1 MADTITVTYKV
12 NEDGSL
18 SKIAKGADKAA
29 KATDKASKAAAG
41 HNKQQKGVAGATS
54 NTTKGFS
61 KMTTGMTGGLVPAY
75 ATLAANVFAL
85 SAAFGLL
92 SRNDAIAKL
101 NEGLELTGLAAGKN
115 LGMLSRKLQE
125 VTGHAISAEES
136 MRAVAIGTSAGFSD
150 EQLLG
155 LTQVAKGAALAL
167 GRNMPDAIDRLIRGA
182 AKLEPEILDELG
194 IMVRLDDATKDYAKS
209 VGKTV
214 GQLTQ
219 FERRM
224 AFTNAVIDQGQQKFA
239 AIAAEMEASGYSKL
253 SASFSDLT
261 KQGIELLNKGLA
273 PMINFLAGNMAALT
287 TVMLAFGLSISKT
300 LLSTLE
306 EMAESSADAGKQAAH
321 LSRHMVTNI
330 DRAEHMGKAFN
341 KSADAMKDANL
352 SAEDYT
358 KNLKKMQQSSKLT
371 VNMMGKENP
380 LRKAAIKDYGK
391 LTKAV
396 HLGTLAQ
403 HKEGAAKAL
412 NMIQTHGL
420 RLAFVEHQAVLAA
433 NQASTAAATVGQ
445 NIQTTAIIKT
455 RGALFALAST
465 AKFAGAAML
474 TAMPYLMGIMMVA
487 SLLYPLLK
495 SLFGEVDNKLNN
507 QIKLNTERF
516 EKFNDVV
523 AKYNITVKHAAT
535 ASEAWHNTVKPLS
548 GLFEQ
553 VSTAMMDTNLAAETD
568 RIIALAK
575 ATKELSDQQKTA
587 RENKTVTGG
596 RATET
601 QTQLIDPMKLAA
613 ARKAVLANAK
623 LTKDQEK
630 VLREQSI
637 AGLAALVASMGMMSE
652 GLKKNKMGALAQ
664 VDAQALLTEKHT
676 QANQIL
682 MDLAANQDLSTNE
695 TKAAQEA
702 LRKLAEELK
711 NGLMAYEDFNEF
723 VKQAKEQ
730 SATPTFGVM
739 ADELDTLKGSVNS
752 LNAIMKTK
760 GKWAAEEQANR
771 LVVEYGLLQD
781 EAYKIIT
788 TQNGVM
794 VAVTKSGKAVRT
806 NTQLV
811 EDHRDAVDKLNKDYK
826 ALATTQAQ
834 LTSLSGIMGQDSD
847 FIQAGLVSAAE
858 KKLELAKTE
867 YELTKKGG
875 EDAYNNALKILDVE
889 RELLGLVSKRMEV
902 LAGRAK
908 DSGMGEAASAAIA
921 GVGKS
926 AALKA
931 GSVTQRDADGNQVG
945 EAGMFDS
952 KADQDAALAAQAT
965 QNARDSLAGV
975 AEDIAKMG
983 PEGALMSSAISG
995 AMNMSTAFS
1004 TAFEVMNTDSAST
1017 SDKIQAGLGAVGATL
1032 GALSSMQKA
1041 ASADKI
1047 RAIDGEIAAEKAR
1060 DGKSA
1065 GSVAKLAA
1073 LEKKKEQAKRKAF
1086 EQDKKMK
1093 MAQTV
1098 ISTAQGVTAM
1108 LGAAPFP
1115 FNFALA
1121 GMVAAMGVKQLAMIS
1136 GTSFQGGG
1144 TGGGAGAAPTTISA
1158 GSRKNSVDFAKTQSS
1173 SGELGYMRGASG
1185 IGGAENFRPAF
1196 SGYKHRAGGGY
1207 VVGEQGPE
1215 LFMPETPGTI
1225 IPSGQ
1230 GTGESTNVNFSI
1242 QAVDAEGVEDLLVR
1256 QRGNIIGMIREAA
1269 NSYGQDFMEGIDTSI
1284 YTPSSAGATKY

>member
-29 KATDKASKAAAG
+29 KATDKVSKASAR
-41 HNKQQKGVAGATS
+41 HNKQQKGVAGSTS

-61 KMTTGMTGGLVPAY
+61 KMTTGMTTGLVPAY

-150 EQLLG
+150 EQLVG

-194 IMVRLDDATKDYAKS
+194 IMVRLDDATKNYAKS

-261 KQGIELLNKGLA
+261 KQGIELLNGALK
-273 PMINFLAGNMAALT
+273 PIINFLAGNTAALT
-287 TVMLAFGLSISKT
+287 TVMLAFGASISST
-300 LLSTLE
+300 LLSSLG
-306 EMAESSADAGKQAAH
+306 EMAESSAEAGKQAAN
-321 LSRHMVTNI
+321 LSKHTVI
-330 DRAEHMGKAFN
+330 GIKSQKHMGKAFN

-352 SAEDYT
+352 SAEDYSMHL
-358 KNLKKMQQSSKLT
+358 NKMQQSSKLT
-371 VNMMGKENP
+371 VNMMGKENK
-380 LRKAAIKDYGK
+380 LRKLAVRDRNH

-396 HLGTLAQ
+396 HLAALAE
-403 HKEGAAKAL
+403 HKDGAAKAL

-420 RLAFVEHQAVLAA
+420 SAAYAEHRMVLAA
-433 NQASTAAATVGQ
+433 NSATTKAATIGQ
-445 NIQTTAIIKT
+445 DLQTQATIRA
-455 RGALFALAST
+455 RSAMFALGAS
-465 AKFAGAAML
+465 AKFAGAAMI
-474 TAMPYLMGIMMVA
+474 TAMPYLMGIMAVA
-487 SLLYPLLK
+487 SLVGPLLK
-495 SLFGEVDNKLNN
+495 SLFGEKEDKLSK
-507 QIKLNTERF
+507 QIELNTERF
-516 EKFNDVV
+516 EKFTDVV

-535 ASEAWHNTVKPLS
+535 ASEAWHNTVKPLA

-553 VSTAMMDTNLAAETD
+553 INTAMTETNLAAETD
-568 RIIALAK
+568 RILAY
-575 ATKELSDQQKTA
+575 
-587 RENKTVTGG
+587 
-596 RATET
+596 
-601 QTQLIDPMKLAA
+601 AA
-613 ARKAVLANAK
+613 ATRKVAEAEETRVGIGEFAGVAKSVAQTKAQLELTNALVISDK
-623 LTKDQEK
+623 DLLTM
-630 VLREQSI
+630 REQSTL
-637 AGLAALVASMGMMSE
+637 GLATLIASMKQMQE
-652 GLKKNKMGALAQ
+652 GLGKNEKGNKVTA
-664 VDAQALLTEKHT
+664 DAQDVLTNSHKEAT
-676 QANQIL
+676 AIL
-682 MDLAANQDLSTNE
+682 
-695 TKAAQEA
+695 EA
-702 LRKLAEELK
+702 LIKNTDMSAEVTEASQAALQKLADKLK
-711 NGLMAYEDFNEF
+711 VGLKAYEDFNE
-723 VKQAKEQ
+723 VVLQAKEQ

-739 ADELDTLKGSVNS
+739 ADELDTLTESVA
-752 LNAIMKTK
+752 LLTAIDATTGLKLTTE
-760 GKWAAEEQANR
+760 AAEQQAKH
-771 LVVEYGLLQD
+771 LVDAYGIVKDEITEVETIIQNGIEAMVPTGVVRMETNVEAVENHLLQVQRLNQG
-781 EAYKIIT
+781 YKDLAIEQST
-788 TQNGVM
+788 T
-794 VAVTKSGKAVRT
+794 AS
-806 NTQLV
+806 
-811 EDHRDAVDKLNKDYK
+811 
-826 ALATTQAQ
+826 
-834 LTSLSGIMGQDSD
+834 
-847 FIQAGLVSAAE
+847 
-858 KKLELAKTE
+858 LAKVMGDDADYLYE
-867 YELTKKGG
+867 SVFENAKESLRLSKLQYELIKKGG
-875 EDAYNNALKILDVE
+875 EDSYQQSLKVLEVE
-889 RELLGLVSKRMEV
+889 RELLAIVSKRMEV
-902 LAGRAK
+902 LASRAE
-908 DSGMGEAASAAIA
+908 DSGMGAGASAAIA
-921 GVGKS
+921 GVGKT
-926 AALKA
+926 AALEA
-931 GSVTQRDADGNQVG
+931 GGVG
-945 EAGMFDS
+945 EGEMFATDAG
-952 KADQDAALAAQAT
+952 KEEALAAQAT

-1108 LGAAPFP
+1108 LGAAPPP

-1173 SGELGYMRGASG
+1173 SGELGYMRGESG

-1230 GTGESTNVNFSI
+1230 GAGGSTNVNFSI
-1242 QAVDAEGVEDLLVR
+1242 QAVDAEGVEDLLVK

>member
-29 KATDKASKAAAG
+29 KATDKVSKASAG

-150 EQLLG
+150 EQLVG
-155 LTQVAKGAALAL
+155 LTEVAKGAALAL

-194 IMVRLDDATKDYAKS
+194 IMVRLDDATKNYAKS

-261 KQGIELLNKGLA
+261 KQGIELLNGALK
-273 PMINFLAGNMAALT
+273 PIINFLAGNTAALT
-287 TVMLAFGLSISKT
+287 TVMLAFGASISST
-300 LLSTLE
+300 LLSSLG
-306 EMAESSADAGKQAAH
+306 EMAESSAQAGKQAAN
-321 LSRHMVTNI
+321 LSKHTVIGIRSQK
-330 DRAEHMGKAFN
+330 HMGKAFN

-352 SAEDYT
+352 SAEDYN
-358 KNLKKMQQSSKLT
+358 KHLKKMQQSSKLT
-371 VNMMGKENP
+371 VNMMKKENP
-380 LRKAAIKDYGK
+380 LRKLAIKDRNH

-396 HLGTLAQ
+396 HLAALAE
-403 HKEGAAKAL
+403 HKDGASKAL

-420 RLAFVEHQAVLAA
+420 SAAYAEHKLVLAA
-433 NQASTAAATVGQ
+433 NSATTTAATVGQ
-445 NIQTTAIIKT
+445 DLQTQATIRA
-455 RGALFALAST
+455 RSALFALGAS
-465 AKFAGAAML
+465 AKFAGAAMI
-474 TAMPYLMGIMMVA
+474 TAMPYLMGFMAIA
-487 SLLYPLLK
+487 SVVGPLLT
-495 SLFGEVDNKLNN
+495 SLFGEKEDKLSK
-507 QIKLNTERF
+507 QIELNSERF
-516 EKFNDVV
+516 EKFTDVV

-535 ASEAWHNTVKPLS
+535 ASEAWHNTVKPLA

-553 VSTAMMDTNLAAETD
+553 INTAMTETNLAAETD
-568 RIIALAK
+568 RILAYAAATRKVAVAQAK
-575 ATKELSDQQKTA
+575 AGPMTGKGGVKTTKALDIRDAEKEVTDSLTLSEESLLTMRNQSTLGLATLIASMEQMQKGLG
-587 RENKTVTGG
+587 ENKNGNKVT
-596 RATET
+596 A
-601 QTQLIDPMKLAA
+601 
-613 ARKAVLANAK
+613 
-623 LTKDQEK
+623 
-630 VLREQSI
+630 
-637 AGLAALVASMGMMSE
+637 
-652 GLKKNKMGALAQ
+652 
-664 VDAQALLTEKHT
+664 DAQAVLTKSHKEATTILEDLIKNT
-676 QANQIL
+676 NMSKDVTEASQA
-682 MDLAANQDLSTNE
+682 
-695 TKAAQEA
+695 A
-702 LRKLAEELK
+702 LEKLALALK
-711 NGLMAYEDFNEF
+711 TGLEAYENFNE
-723 VKQAKEQ
+723 VVLQAKEQ

-739 ADELDTLKGSVNS
+739 AAEVDTLKEAVNS
-752 LNAIMKTK
+752 LVAIDATTGAETLTK
-760 GKWAAEEQANR
+760 GAEEQAQR
-771 LVVEYGLLQD
+771 LVDAYGLVAKEVEYLVDHGYALPSLKKRDQTAV
-781 EAYKIIT
+781 E
-788 TQNGVM
+788 M
-794 VAVTKSGKAVRT
+794 VREHAIAV
-806 NTQLV
+806 
-811 EDHRDAVDKLNKDYK
+811 EKLNKDYK

-834 LTSLSGIMGQDSD
+834 LTSLSGIMGEDSD
-847 FIQAGLVSAAE
+847 FIYEGVISAAE

-867 YELTKKGG
+867 YALTKKGG
-875 EDAYNNALKILDVE
+875 EDAYNNALKILEVE

-902 LAGRAK
+902 LSGRAK

-931 GSVTQRDADGNQVG
+931 GSVTERDAEGNQVG

-952 KADQDAALAAQAT
+952 KADQDAAIAAQAT
-965 QNARDSLAGV
+965 QNARDSLSGV
-975 AEDIAKMG
+975 AADIAKMG

-1017 SDKIQAGLGAVGATL
+1017 SDKVQAGLGAIGATL

-1047 RAIDGEIAAEKAR
+1047 RAIDGEIAAEKAK
-1060 DGKSA
+1060 DGKSKA
-1065 GSVAKLAA
+1065 SLAKIAL
-1073 LEKKKEQAKRKAF
+1073 LEKKKVAAKKKAF

-1108 LGAAPFP
+1108 LGAAPPP

-1144 TGGGAGAAPTTISA
+1144 GVSAPQGPSSISL
-1158 GSRKNSVDFAKTQSS
+1158 GSRGSTVDLATSQSG
-1173 SGELGYMRGASG
+1173 SGELGYLRGGSG
-1185 IGGAENFRPAF
+1185 QGGINNFKPAF
-1196 SGYKHRAGGGY
+1196 GGYKHRAGGGY

-1215 LFMPETPGTI
+1215 LFMPETPGNI

-1230 GTGESTNVNFSI
+1230 GMGGTTNVNFSI
-1242 QAVDAEGVEDLLVR
+1242 QAVDASGVEDLLVN
-1256 QRGNIIGMIREAA
+1256 QRGNLIGMMREAA
-1269 NSYGQDFMEGIDTSI
+1269 NSYGQDFMEGVDTAV
-1284 YTPSSAGATKY
+1284 YTPSTAGATKY

>member
-61 KMTTGMTGGLVPAY
+61 KMTTGMSGGLVPAY

-125 VTGHAISAEES
+125 VTGHAISSEES

-155 LTQVAKGAALAL
+155 LTEVAKGAALAL

-273 PMINFLAGNMAALT
+273 PIINFLAGNMAALT

-300 LLSTLE
+300 LLSSLS
-306 EMAESSADAGKQAAH
+306 EMAASSAAAGKQASH
-321 LSRHMVTNI
+321 LSQHMIKNI
-330 DRAEHMGKAFN
+330 DSAKHMGKAFN
-341 KSADAMKDANL
+341 KGADGMKNANL

-380 LRKAAIKDYGK
+380 LRKSALKDYGK

-420 RLAFVEHQAVLAA
+420 SLAFAEHKAVLAA

-507 QIKLNTERF
+507 QIKLNSERF

-575 ATKELSDQQKTA
+575 ATKELSDRRKEA
-587 RENKTVTGG
+587 AENKTVTGG
-596 RATET
+596 KATET
-601 QTQLIDPMKLAA
+601 VQTLLDPMAIAKAEKEKLAA
-613 ARKAVLANAK
+613 AELSKEQLI
-623 LTKDQEK
+623 

-637 AGLAALVASMGMMSE
+637 AGLSALVASMGMMSE
-652 GLKKNKMGALAQ
+652 GLDKNEMGTIAT
-664 VDAQALLTEKHT
+664 VDAQNLLNEKHK
-676 QANQIL
+676 QANTIL
-682 MDLAANQDLSTNE
+682 MELAANQNMSVQE
-695 TKAAQEA
+695 TKAAQAA
-702 LRKLAEELK
+702 LQKLAEELK

-739 ADELDTLKGSVNS
+739 ADEVDTLKGSVNS

-788 TQNGVM
+788 TQDGVM

-806 NTQLV
+806 NTQLIK
-811 EDHRDAVDKLNKDYK
+811 DHRDAVVKLNKDYK
-826 ALATTQAQ
+826 ALATLQAQ
-834 LTSLSGIMGQDSD
+834 LTSLGSIMGDDSD
-847 FIQAGLVSAAE
+847 FIYKDVKSAAE

-867 YELTKKGG
+867 YALTRKGG
-875 EDAYNNALKILDVE
+875 EDAYNNALKILEVE
-889 RELLGLVSKRMEV
+889 RELLGITAKRMAV
-902 LAGRAK
+902 LAGRAR
-908 DSGMGEAASAAIA
+908 DSGMGEAAASAIEGQGKTSALEA
-921 GVGKS
+921 GGVGEGEMFATDTAKKDAIS
-926 AALKA
+926 AQGGENAKA
-931 GSVTQRDADGNQVG
+931 T
-945 EAGMFDS
+945 
-952 KADQDAALAAQAT
+952 
-965 QNARDSLAGV
+965 LAGV
-975 AEDIAKMG
+975 ATDLAAIG
-983 PEGALMSSAISG
+983 PEGALMSSAIEG
-995 AMNMSTAFS
+995 ALNIQTAFS
-1004 TAFEVMNTDSAST
+1004 TAFEVMGDKSLDMST
-1017 SDKIQAGLGAVGATL
+1017 RVQAGLGAVSAMISSL
-1032 GALSSMQKA
+1032 GAMSKASSDAKVKGL
-1041 ASADKI
+1041 D
-1047 RAIDGEIAAEKAR
+1047 DEIAAEKKR
-1060 DGKSA
+1060 DGNSA
-1065 GSVAKLAA
+1065 ASSAKIKALEAKKLATQ
-1073 LEKKKEQAKRKAF
+1073 KKAF
-1086 EQDKKMK
+1086 ETNKKMK

-1098 ISTAQGVTAM
+1098 ISTAQGAM
-1108 LGAAPFP
+1108 AAYSSAMDSIPAPFNVP
-1115 FNFALA
+1115 VAIGMA
-1121 GMVAAMGVKQLAMIS
+1121 GMVAAMGAKQLSMIAS
-1136 GTSFQGGG
+1136 TSFSGGG
-1144 TGGGAGAAPTTISA
+1144 SGGGAAAPPAQIA
-1158 GSRKNSVDFAKTQSS
+1158 VGSRNASVDLAKGNNAG
-1173 SGELGYMRGASG
+1173 GELAYNRGEQG
-1185 IGGAENFRPAF
+1185 IGTGMSDFKPAF

-1215 LFMPETPGTI
+1215 LFMPETPGNI

-1230 GTGESTNVNFSI
+1230 GSGGPTNVNFSI
-1242 QAVDAEGVEDLLVR
+1242 SAVDASGVEELLMN
-1256 QRGNIIGMIREAA
+1256 QRGAIIGMIREAA
-1269 NSYGQDFMEGIDTSI
+1269 NEHGEFFLESVQEKSY
-1284 YTPSSAGATKY
+1284 

>member
-29 KATDKASKAAAG
+29 KATDKVSKASAG
-41 HNKQQKGVAGATS
+41 HNKQQKGVAAATS
-54 NTTKGFS
+54 NSTKGFS

-136 MRAVAIGTSAGFSD
+136 MRAVAVGTSAGFSD
-150 EQLLG
+150 EQLVG

-194 IMVRLDDATKDYAKS
+194 IMVRLDDATKNYAKS

-261 KQGIELLNKGLA
+261 KQGIELLNGALK
-273 PMINFLAGNMAALT
+273 PIINFLAGNTAALT
-287 TVMLAFGLSISKT
+287 TVMLAFGASISST
-300 LLSTLE
+300 LLSSLG
-306 EMAESSADAGKQAAH
+306 EMAESSAEAGKQAAN
-321 LSRHMVTNI
+321 LSKHTVI
-330 DRAEHMGKAFN
+330 GIKSQKHMGKAFN

-352 SAEDYT
+352 SAEDY
-358 KNLKKMQQSSKLT
+358 NMHLKKMQQSSKLT
-371 VNMMGKENP
+371 VNMMKKENK
-380 LRKAAIKDYGK
+380 LRKLAVRDRNH

-396 HLGTLAQ
+396 HLAALAE
-403 HKEGAAKAL
+403 HKDGAAKAL

-420 RLAFVEHQAVLAA
+420 SAAYAEHKMVLASNSA
-433 NQASTAAATVGQ
+433 TTTAATIGQDLQTQAT
-445 NIQTTAIIKT
+445 IRA
-455 RGALFALAST
+455 RSALFALGAS
-465 AKFAGAAML
+465 AKFAGAAMI
-474 TAMPYLMGIMMVA
+474 TAMPYLMGFMAIA
-487 SLLYPLLK
+487 SVVGPLLT
-495 SLFGEVDNKLNN
+495 SLFGEKEDKLSK
-507 QIKLNTERF
+507 QIELNSERF
-516 EKFNDVV
+516 EKFTDVV

-535 ASEAWHNTVKPLS
+535 ASEAWHNTVKPLA

-553 VSTAMMDTNLAAETD
+553 INTAMTETNLAAETD
-568 RIIALAK
+568 RILAYAAATRKAAAAQAK
-575 ATKELSDQQKTA
+575 AGPMTGPGGVKTTKALDIRDAEEEVTNSLTLS
-587 RENKTVTGG
+587 E
-596 RATET
+596 ES
-601 QTQLIDPMKLAA
+601 LLMM
-613 ARKAVLANAK
+613 
-623 LTKDQEK
+623 
-630 VLREQSI
+630 REQSTL
-637 AGLAALVASMGMMSE
+637 GLATLIASMEQMQE
-652 GLKKNKMGALAQ
+652 GLGKNEKGNIVTA
-664 VDAQALLTEKHT
+664 DAQNVLTTSHKEAT
-676 QANQIL
+676 TIL
-682 MDLAANQDLSTNE
+682 EDLIKNTDMSAEVTEAS
-695 TKAAQEA
+695 QEA
-702 LRKLAEELK
+702 LQKLAEKLK
-711 NGLMAYEDFNEF
+711 VGLKAYEDFNE
-723 VKQAKEQ
+723 VVLQAKEQ

-739 ADELDTLKGSVNS
+739 ADELDTLTESVALLS
-752 LNAIMKTK
+752 AIDATT
-760 GKWAAEEQANR
+760 GLVNYTEAAEQQAQH
-771 LVVEYGLLQD
+771 LVDAYGIVRDEITEVETIIQNGIEAMVPNGVVRMETNVEAVEYHLLQVQRLNQG
-781 EAYKIIT
+781 YKDLAIEQST
-788 TQNGVM
+788 T
-794 VAVTKSGKAVRT
+794 AS
-806 NTQLV
+806 
-811 EDHRDAVDKLNKDYK
+811 
-826 ALATTQAQ
+826 
-834 LTSLSGIMGQDSD
+834 
-847 FIQAGLVSAAE
+847 
-858 KKLELAKTE
+858 LAKVMGDDADYLYE
-867 YELTKKGG
+867 SVFENAKESLRLSKLHYELIKKGG
-875 EDAYNNALKILDVE
+875 EDSYQQSLKVLEVE
-889 RELLGLVSKRMEV
+889 RELLAIVSKRMVV
-902 LAGRAK
+902 LAGRAE
-908 DSGMGEAASAAIA
+908 DSGMGAGASAAIE
-921 GVGKS
+921 GVGKT
-926 AALKA
+926 AALEA
-931 GSVTQRDADGNQVG
+931 GGVG
-945 EAGMFDS
+945 EGEMFATEAG
-952 KADQDAALAAQAT
+952 KKDALMAQAT

-1004 TAFEVMNTDSAST
+1004 TAFEVMDTKSAST
-1017 SDKIQAGLGAVGATL
+1017 SDKIQAGLGAIGATL

-1047 RAIDGEIAAEKAR
+1047 RAIDGEIAAEQAK
-1060 DGKSA
+1060 DGKSKA
-1065 GSVAKLAA
+1065 SLAKLAL
-1073 LEKKKEQAKRKAF
+1073 LEKKKTAAKKKAF

-1108 LGAAPFP
+1108 LGAAPVP

-1144 TGGGAGAAPTTISA
+1144 GVSAPQGPSSISL
-1158 GSRKNSVDFAKTQSS
+1158 GSRGSTVDLAKSQSG
-1173 SGELGYMRGASG
+1173 SGELGYLRGGSG
-1185 IGGAENFRPAF
+1185 EGGINNFKPAF
-1196 SGYKHRAGGGY
+1196 GGYKHRAGGGY

-1215 LFMPETPGTI
+1215 LFMPETPGNI

-1230 GTGESTNVNFSI
+1230 GMGGTTNVNFSI
-1242 QAVDAEGVEDLLVR
+1242 QAVDASGVEDLLVN
-1256 QRGNIIGMIREAA
+1256 QRGNLIGMMREAA
-1269 NSYGQDFMEGIDTSI
+1269 NSYGQDFMEGVDTAV
-1284 YTPSSAGATKY
+1284 YTPSTAGATKY

>member
-18 SKIAKGADKAA
+18 SKIAQGADKAA

-61 KMTTGMTGGLVPAY
+61 KMTTGMSGGLVPAY

-125 VTGHAISAEES
+125 VTGHAISSEES
-136 MRAVAIGTSAGFSD
+136 MRAIAIGTSAGFSD

-155 LTQVAKGAALAL
+155 LTEVAKGAALAL

-273 PMINFLAGNMAALT
+273 PIINFLAGNMAALT

-300 LLSTLE
+300 LLSSLS
-306 EMAESSADAGKQAAH
+306 EMAASSAAAGKQAAH
-321 LSRHMVTNI
+321 LSQHMIKNI
-330 DRAEHMGKAFN
+330 DSAKHMGKAFN
-341 KSADAMKDANL
+341 KGADGMKNANL

-371 VNMMGKENP
+371 VNMMGKQNP
-380 LRKAAIKDYGK
+380 LRKSALKDYGK

-420 RLAFVEHQAVLAA
+420 SLAFAEHKAVLAA

-516 EKFNDVV
+516 EKFTDVV

-535 ASEAWHNTVKPLS
+535 ASEAWHNTVKPLA

-553 VSTAMMDTNLAAETD
+553 INTAMTETNLAAETD
-568 RIIALAK
+568 RILAYAAATRKAAAAQAK
-575 ATKELSDQQKTA
+575 AGPMTGKGGVKTTKALDIRDAEKEITDSLTLSEESLLT
-587 RENKTVTGG
+587 
-596 RATET
+596 
-601 QTQLIDPMKLAA
+601 M
-613 ARKAVLANAK
+613 RK
-623 LTKDQEK
+623 
-630 VLREQSI
+630 QSTM
-637 AGLAALVASMGMMSE
+637 GLATLIASMEQMQE
-652 GLKKNKMGALAQ
+652 GLGKNEKGNI
-664 VDAQALLTEKHT
+664 VTSDAQNVLTNSHKEAT
-676 QANQIL
+676 TIL
-682 MDLAANQDLSTNE
+682 EDLIKNTDMSAEVTEAS
-695 TKAAQEA
+695 QEA
-702 LRKLAEELK
+702 LQKLAEKLK
-711 NGLMAYEDFNEF
+711 VGLKAYEDFNE
-723 VKQAKEQ
+723 VVLQAKEQ

-739 ADELDTLKGSVNS
+739 ADELDTLTESVALLS
-752 LNAIMKTK
+752 AIDATT
-760 GKWAAEEQANR
+760 GLVNYTEAAEQQAQH
-771 LVVEYGLLQD
+771 LVDAYGIVRDEITEVETIIQNGIEAMVPNGVVRMETNVEAVEYHLLQVQRLNQG
-781 EAYKIIT
+781 YKDLAVEQST
-788 TQNGVM
+788 T
-794 VAVTKSGKAVRT
+794 AS
-806 NTQLV
+806 
-811 EDHRDAVDKLNKDYK
+811 
-826 ALATTQAQ
+826 
-834 LTSLSGIMGQDSD
+834 
-847 FIQAGLVSAAE
+847 
-858 KKLELAKTE
+858 LAKVMGNDADYIYE
-867 YELTKKGG
+867 SVFQNAKESLRLSRLQYELTKKGG
-875 EDAYNNALKILDVE
+875 DDAYQASLKILEVE
-889 RELLGLVSKRMEV
+889 RELLGITAKRMAV
-902 LAGRAK
+902 LAERAK
-908 DSGMGEAASAAIA
+908 DSGMGGAAAAAIEGQGKTSA
-921 GVGKS
+921 LEAGGVGEGEMFATDTAKKDAIS
-926 AALKA
+926 AQGGENAKA
-931 GSVTQRDADGNQVG
+931 T
-945 EAGMFDS
+945 
-952 KADQDAALAAQAT
+952 
-965 QNARDSLAGV
+965 LAGV
-975 AEDIAKMG
+975 ATDLAAIG
-983 PEGALMSSAISG
+983 PEGALMSSAIEG
-995 AMNMSTAFS
+995 ALNIQTAFS
-1004 TAFEVMNTDSAST
+1004 TAFEVMGDKSLDMST
-1017 SDKIQAGLGAVGATL
+1017 RVQAGLGAVSAMISSL
-1032 GALSSMQKA
+1032 GAMSKASSDAKVKGL
-1041 ASADKI
+1041 D
-1047 RAIDGEIAAEKAR
+1047 DEIAAEKKR
-1060 DGKSA
+1060 DGNSA
-1065 GSVAKLAA
+1065 ASSAKIKALEAKKLATQ
-1073 LEKKKEQAKRKAF
+1073 KKAF
-1086 EQDKKMK
+1086 ETNKKMK

-1098 ISTAQGVTAM
+1098 ISTAQGAM
-1108 LGAAPFP
+1108 AAYSSAMDSIPAPFNVP
-1115 FNFALA
+1115 VAIGMA
-1121 GMVAAMGVKQLAMIS
+1121 GMVAAMGAKQLSMIAS
-1136 GTSFQGGG
+1136 TSFSGGG
-1144 TGGGAGAAPTTISA
+1144 SGGGAAAPPAQIA
-1158 GSRKNSVDFAKTQSS
+1158 VGSRNASVDLAKGNNAG
-1173 SGELGYMRGASG
+1173 GELAYNRGEQG
-1185 IGGAENFRPAF
+1185 IGTGMSDFKPAF

-1215 LFMPETPGTI
+1215 LFMPETPGNI

-1230 GTGESTNVNFSI
+1230 GSGGPTNVNFSI
-1242 QAVDAEGVEDLLVR
+1242 SAVDASGVEELLMN
-1256 QRGNIIGMIREAA
+1256 QRGAIIGMIREAA
-1269 NSYGQDFMEGIDTSI
+1269 NEHGEFFLESVQEKSY
-1284 YTPSSAGATKY
+1284 